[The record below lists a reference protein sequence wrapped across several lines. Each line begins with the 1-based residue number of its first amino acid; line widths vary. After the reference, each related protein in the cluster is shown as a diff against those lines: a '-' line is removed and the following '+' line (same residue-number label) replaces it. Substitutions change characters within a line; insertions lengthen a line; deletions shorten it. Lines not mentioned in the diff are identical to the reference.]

1 MPSSDK
7 IDCIQHSSAVAIARP
22 RYSASVL
29 DFETVFCFLELQ
41 ETRLEPIWTQYPLV
55 LRLSS
60 GHPAQSASEYALSFR
75 SEFGLLL
82 RPKVIVCLRYRIIR
96 LTAAQ

>member
-1 MPSSDK
+1 MPSSEK

-41 ETRLEPIWTQYPLV
+41 ETRLEPILTPYDKVRCPAPLSPPFFLETQQPIFL
-55 LRLSS
+55 
-60 GHPAQSASEYALSFR
+60 A
-75 SEFGLLL
+75 
-82 RPKVIVCLRYRIIR
+82 
-96 LTAAQ
+96 